1 MPFVNKPCD
10 HVRHLYSYGH
20 GNHFVIDIGPDS
32 TSEVLQLITVSL
44 SIVHY
49 MDVH

>member
-1 MPFVNKPCD
+1 MPFVNKPCG
-10 HVRHLYSYGH
+10 HIRHLYSYGH

-32 TSEVLQLITVSL
+32 TSEVTVVTVSL
-44 SIVHY
+44 SIMHY